1 LTFIDI
7 FDETSNVEI
16 REARSLL
23 GKLEGL
29 DERIIQNALRD
40 SLREKNATNAVER
53 EHDSSIEV
61 ADLEHFFMKIGEK
74 WRSFAVVVKG
84 FDSVSGKT
92 VNWEKVA
99 HQVLKAYN
107 RTEPDYVLLVLAKNP
122 ADTVISES
130 TKYGKSVGNIA
141 LVVLCDP
148 LTLARF
154 LRARNVI

>member
-1 LTFIDI
+1 
-7 FDETSNVEI
+7 
-16 REARSLL
+16 
-23 GKLEGL
+23 
-29 DERIIQNALRD
+29 
-40 SLREKNATNAVER
+40 
-53 EHDSSIEV
+53 
-61 ADLEHFFMKIGEK
+61 
-74 WRSFAVVVKG
+74 VVKG
-84 FDSVSGKT
+84 FDSVGGKT